1 GVHGDNAPFGLEGGI
16 LQADILE
23 VHLGEALKISPDPRA
38 CDPYVLHIDVLKGR
52 GLFVDRDQGP
62 VPGLIG
68 LTLVLFQHRGIAA
81 VEKVEIDG
89 VRRDVYHVD
98 LGDENILH
106 DPAPS
111 ACTLEAQP
119 HIGPDEG
126 TMGHMYVPYPA
137 RHLTAHCK
145 ASMAVIDRIVLDN
158 HVLRRHTTL
167 SAVPVLPRL
176 DTDGIIPYIE

>member
-1 GVHGDNAPFGLEGGI
+1 
-16 LQADILE
+16 
-23 VHLGEALKISPDPRA
+23 
-38 CDPYVLHIDVLKGR
+38 

-81 VEKVEIDG
+81 VEKVEIDD

-98 LGDENILH
+98 LGDENILQ
-106 DPAPS
+106 DPAPT

-126 TMGHMYVPYPA
+126 TMGHMYVLYPA
-137 RHLTAHCK
+137 RHLTAHGK
-145 ASMAVIDRIVLDN
+145 APMAMVDRVVPNDDIFCRHPPFPAISVLSGFD
-158 HVLRRHTTL
+158 
-167 SAVPVLPRL
+167 A
-176 DTDGIIPYIE
+176 DGI